1 MSEICVYSAAVW
13 YLRKVKTGMTPAG
26 GMQMVSSSFQT
37 VNLRCQTWL
46 RGDQGNALLNVF
58 GQT

>member
-1 MSEICVYSAAVW
+1 VYSAAVW